1 MAWQPEGFSRMSE
14 TEAIALI
21 CCALPVTLLISM
33 VILEDE
39 NVSLR
44 WFWSLWAGLELA
56 VVIVVTLLK

>member
-1 MAWQPEGFSRMSE
+1 MSE

-39 NVSLR
+39 DVSLR

-56 VVIVVTLLK
+56 VAIVVTLLK

>member
-1 MAWQPEGFSRMSE
+1 MSE

-33 VILEDE
+33 VILENED
-39 NVSLR
+39 VSLR
-44 WFWSLWAGLELA
+44 WFWPLWAGLELA